1 MICTESFEDSFK
13 HQHINLNDLLLTR
26 STTARETHRELLV
39 FRPWVRFKWKLDNI
53 AIVSMVEG

>member
-26 STTARETHRELLV
+26 STTARETHREFSSLGAV
-39 FRPWVRFKWKLDNI
+39 Q
-53 AIVSMVEG
+53 VEAR